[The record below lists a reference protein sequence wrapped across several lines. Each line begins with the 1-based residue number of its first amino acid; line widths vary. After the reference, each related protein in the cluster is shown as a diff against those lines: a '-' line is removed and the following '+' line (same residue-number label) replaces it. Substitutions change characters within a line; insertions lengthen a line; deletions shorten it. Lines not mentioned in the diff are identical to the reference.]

1 MHTLVCGVGGAGLVH
16 GRPIEADRFAFLRS
30 APPVLTALRRAPR
43 PAASHVAGPVK
54 AVIFDWAG
62 TIVDHGST
70 APVQAFIEAFKRFGD
85 VTIDAVSDTDD
96 GMEVNARA
104 PHGIA

>member
-1 MHTLVCGVGGAGLVH
+1 VGQAVCIVAQSKLMDSAFR
-16 GRPIEADRFAFLRS
+16 RP
-30 APPVLTALRRAPR
+30 APPVLTALRRVPR

-85 VTIDAVSDTDD
+85 VTIDAVS
-96 GMEVNARA
+96 NATTA
-104 PHGIA
+104 WVGPGTLPPEHHTA